1 MLLTSEQRQTLYILG
16 YLYIRMGLNDP
27 AERLFKTIL
36 SLFPEDKWSHRNLA
50 VIAMRKGDSISCLTH
65 IYKAISGERSIAKH
79 TPLLLLQAQALWHLG
94 RHSEARFSIQNYIKI
109 IGNRT

>member
-16 YLYIRMGLNDP
+16 YLYIRMGLNDS

-36 SLFPEDKWSHRNLA
+36 SLFPEDKWSHRSLA

-65 IYKAISGERSIAKH
+65 IYKAVTGEQSIVKH
-79 TPLLLLQAQALWHLG
+79 APLLLLQAQALWKLG
-94 RHSEARFSIQNYIKI
+94 RYSESKTSIQNYIRIK
-109 IGNRT
+109 GSRT